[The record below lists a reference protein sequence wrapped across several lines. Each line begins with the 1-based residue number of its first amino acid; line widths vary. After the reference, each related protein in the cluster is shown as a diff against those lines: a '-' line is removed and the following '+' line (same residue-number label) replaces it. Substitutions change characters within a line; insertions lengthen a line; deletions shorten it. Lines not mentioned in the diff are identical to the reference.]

1 MPQHCVEHENRS
13 DRLTQAESCLKNLKF
28 NWDEGRRHMQKREE
42 IVEKELR
49 TKLNASTFYKILS
62 ILITVL
68 TILIG
73 ANWSLMFNIDSK
85 VNNIDKKQAVVISQ
99 LEHIKNEQTQ

>member
-1 MPQHCVEHENRS
+1 MPQHCVEHENRG
-13 DRLTQAESCLKNLKF
+13 DRLTSAEACLKNLKF

-85 VNNIDKKQAVVISQ
+85 VNAIDKKQAVVISQ